1 MPSKLPANI
10 KSTVIQE
17 WLQGIGRN
25 EIAAKNGIGAG
36 SVTNIVNEW
45 RSGVGFVLA
54 DELRELSVAMKKVG
68 ITAAQCALGFR
79 AAMIMSKIGVNEDDI
94 DYFISDI
101 YNKCKDIG
109 LSAENIAVYLQDL
122 LEFSRS
128 NSSMPILPI
137 SNVGDYLR
145 EKTEQRIELEKQI
158 EGLKQQIQQI
168 EYDKFTIE
176 KLRDDALQQQ
186 KMIASDL
193 KWYSDL
199 RSELGSKYGIPVEDI
214 LKFAKIVHGIREY
227 GYDVGKV
234 VNEFSNLEVLRI
246 QKKDLQQSVQKLEA
260 RFTDLIQQCSKAEAT
275 LNIHTQTISKYTQL
289 ESMEFGLK
297 ELTLLWNIVNEIAD
311 ANNIPIQEVKL
322 KFFTDIEEQ
331 YDKKLGFENKL
342 EKLKVE
348 VNKLNQELTRSRLEL
363 SGLQLVGPAL
373 SKLIQSG
380 LKEQDIINMASI
392 FEKYFFVGIDRQQS
406 SLSSLISQLDKY
418 GGFRSAIEKLSE
430 EREKLNNEIA
440 SLRKEKQ
447 DLETD
452 TQKISSALV
461 HLNHDIFFLQG
472 YINALKSEIIGLSL
486 TSAIITYFLKL
497 PIDDFEKL
505 GFYYYVRRN
514 NIQSSELLPLI
525 RADNGEKNIPIQYL
539 RIGVIKAIEILL
551 GRIRSDNNEANNNKL
566 IEILTNATNVLV
578 SLGNNNDSNNNN
590 Q

>member
-1 MPSKLPANI
+1 MPAKLPDNI
-10 KSTVIQE
+10 KSIVIQE

-25 EIAAKNGIGAG
+25 EIAANNGIGAG

-79 AAMIMSKIGVNEDDI
+79 AAMIMSKIGVDEDNI
-94 DYFISDI
+94 EYFISDI
-101 YNKCKDIG
+101 YNKCSNIG
-109 LSAENIAVYLQDL
+109 LSAENIAIYLQDL
-122 LEFSRS
+122 LEFS
-128 NSSMPILPI
+128 SSSIMPILPI
-137 SNVGDYLR
+137 SKVGDYLR
-145 EKTEQRIELEKQI
+145 EKTEQKIELENQI
-158 EGLKQQIQQI
+158 EGLKLQIQQI
-168 EYDKFTIE
+168 GYDKFTIE

-199 RSELGSKYGIPVEDI
+199 RSELGSKYGIPIEDI
-214 LKFAKIVHGIREY
+214 SKFAKIVHGIREY

-234 VNEFSNLEVLRI
+234 VNEFSNLEALRI
-246 QKKDLQQSVQKLEA
+246 QNKDLQQSVQKLEA
-260 RFTDLIQQCSKAEAT
+260 RFTYLIQQCSKAEAT

-348 VNKLNQELTRSRLEL
+348 VNKLNQELTRSRIEL

-406 SLSSLISQLDKY
+406 SLSSLISELDKY
-418 GGFRSAIEKLSE
+418 GGFRSAIEKLSKE
-430 EREKLNNEIA
+430 KDKLNNEIA

-452 TQKISSALV
+452 TQKISSTLA

-472 YINALKSEIIGLSL
+472 YINALKNEIIGLSL
-486 TSAIITYFLKL
+486 TAAIITYFLKL
-497 PIDDFEKL
+497 PIDDFQKS
-505 GFYYYVRRN
+505 GFYYYVNRN
-514 NIQSSELLPLI
+514 NIQNSDLLPLI
-525 RADNGEKNIPIQYL
+525 RADNGEKNILLQQL
-539 RIGVIKAIEILL
+539 RKGVIKAIEILL
-551 GRIRSDNNEANNNKL
+551 GRIRSDNNEANNSKL
-566 IEILTNATNVLV
+566 IEILTNTTNVLV
-578 SLGNNNDSNNNN
+578 SLGNNNNN